1 MSHFDS
7 FTHFAKN
14 TLILSQEE
22 MRRLGEHQVQ
32 TQHLL
37 LGILRQPKS
46 MAGSILRNFGV
57 TYENTFRIAEE
68 LKSKNSDE
76 ASDSEVDGE
85 NIFSIFAQKV
95 IESAAQSALDFGHS
109 MVDSEHILYA
119 LLRQKDS
126 GAVQVLENLMVKP
139 DQIVQQLREVLSKS
153 QESPQATEKM
163 QNPPSSN
170 QIEQLLNG
178 LHGILV
184 GMSVGFQDEE
194 ATGSG
199 GQFEA
204 DNLEERIGEAPPR
217 RSRKKKLA
225 LDYFCT
231 DFTELASQGKLD
243 QIIGRDKEITRVVQI
258 LSRKTKNNPVLLGD
272 PGVGKTAIGE
282 GLAQKIVEGNV
293 PDSLID
299 KRVLSLS
306 MSNLVAGTKYRGEF
320 EERLKR
326 IIDEASEADNEVIL
340 FIDELHTIIGA
351 GSAEGSLDAANILKP
366 ALSRGLIQ
374 VVGATT
380 VEEYRKHIEKDAA
393 LARRFQSVDVPEPTV
408 DEAIQILQGLRT
420 HYEKYHNVQI
430 QDDALE
436 SAVKLSSRYINDRFL
451 PDKALD
457 LLDEACAS
465 KSVSNRTNGKEIRD
479 MRQKISQLQKKKEE
493 AVMTQNYEKAN
504 LLHQEEQELEL
515 KLQTVKTRKVEGAP
529 VKKISKLDIAKM
541 LEQMTDIPVSALLD
555 SEVTHLQNL
564 EKTLEA
570 KIIGQG
576 NAISAISKAIRRSRV
591 GLQNPNRPLGV
602 FMFLGPTG
610 VGKTELVKQ
619 LAKEV
624 YHDEKALIKVDMS
637 EFSSGHTGSR
647 LVGAPAGY
655 IGHDEGG
662 ELTEKVRRKP
672 YSIVLFD
679 EIEKAH
685 KEVHNMLL
693 QIFED
698 GHLTDGKGRRIS
710 FRNTIIILTSN
721 IGAKRFQQNANA
733 IGFGDT
739 EKDLATHEHEF
750 ELVGEDV
757 MKDLKSSFTPEF
769 INRLDSVTIFHPL
782 NRESIKQIVRLQI
795 DEFQTRLDEKNI
807 KLEVSGSVLN
817 SIAKAAYQPESGA
830 RQVRRV
836 LADALENPVAEGILA
851 GDIKEKDTLKVSY
864 DDKKKVC
871 TFEAMNGAKKT
882 KTTKATAKK
891 KTTKAKK

>member
-22 MRRLGEHQVQ
+22 MRRLGERQVQ

-46 MAGSILRNFGV
+46 MAGSILRNFGI

-68 LKSKNSDE
+68 LKNKN
-76 ASDSEVDGE
+76 DSEAEKDVANED

-109 MVDSEHILYA
+109 MVDSEHLLYA
-119 LLRQKDS
+119 LLQQKES
-126 GAVQVLENLMVKP
+126 GAVQILESLMVKP
-139 DQIVQQLREVLSKS
+139 EQIVQHLKEVLSKS
-153 QESPQATEKM
+153 QEPEKGAP
-163 QNPPSSN
+163 NALPSSA

-184 GMSVGFQDEE
+184 GMSVGMPEE
-194 ATGSG
+194 MEQNGGG
-199 GQFEA
+199 GQFSPQ
-204 DNLEERIGEAPPR
+204 NMEEQIGEAPR

-231 DFTELASQGKLD
+231 DFTEMAQNGKID
-243 QIIGRDKEITRVVQI
+243 HIIGREKEITRTIQI

-272 PGVGKTAIGE
+272 PGVGKTAIIE
-282 GLAQKIVEGNV
+282 GLAQKIVDGNV
-293 PDSLID
+293 PDILID

-306 MSNLVAGTKYRGEF
+306 MSNLVAGTKFRGEF

-366 ALSRGLIQ
+366 SLSRGLIQ
-374 VVGATT
+374 VIGATT
-380 VEEYRKHIEKDAA
+380 VEEYRKHIEKDSA
-393 LARRFQSVDVPEPTV
+393 LARRFQPVDVPEPTPE
-408 DEAIQILQGLRT
+408 EAVQILQGLRT
-420 HYEKYHNVQI
+420 HYEKYHNVSI
-430 QDDALE
+430 ENGALE
-436 SAVKLSSRYINDRFL
+436 AAVKFSARYVNDRFL

-465 KSVSNRTNGKEIRD
+465 KSITNRTNGKEIRD
-479 MRQKISQLQKKKEE
+479 IRQKISQLQKKKEQ
-493 AVMTQNYEKAN
+493 AVMAQNYEKAN
-504 LLHQEEQELEL
+504 LLHQEEQDLEMQLQGL
-515 KLQTVKTRKVEGAP
+515 KTKKVQGIPPQKITKT
-529 VKKISKLDIAKM
+529 DIAKM
-541 LEQMTDIPVSALLD
+541 LEQMTSIPVSALLD
-555 SEVTHLQNL
+555 EETKQLQSL
-564 EKTLEA
+564 ETILQK
-570 KIIGQG
+570 KIIGQEK
-576 NAISAISKAIRRSRV
+576 AISAVSKSIRRSRV

-602 FMFLGPTG
+602 FLFLGPTG

-619 LAKEV
+619 LAKEI

-637 EFSSGHTGSR
+637 EFASGHTSAR

-655 IGHDEGG
+655 IGHEDGG
-662 ELTEKVRRKP
+662 ELTEKIRRKP

-685 KEVHNMLL
+685 REVHNMLL

-710 FRNTIIILTSN
+710 FRNAVIVMTSN

-739 EKDLATHEHEF
+739 EKDLAQKEHDF
-750 ELVGEDV
+750 ELISEDV
-757 MKDLKSSFTPEF
+757 MKDLKASFTPEF
-769 INRLDSVTIFHPL
+769 INRIDSVTIFHPL
-782 NRESIKQIVRLQI
+782 NREAIKEIVKLQI
-795 DEFQTRLDEKNI
+795 HELQKRLDEKNI
-807 KLEVSGSVLN
+807 QLEISGSVLN
-817 SIAKAAYQPESGA
+817 ALAKDAYRPESGA
-830 RQVRRV
+830 RHVRRIV
-836 LADALENPVAEGILA
+836 ADALENPIAESLLS
-851 GDIKEKDTLKVSY
+851 GDIKENTSLKVSY
-864 DDKKKVC
+864 DAKTKIC
-871 TFEAMNGAKKT
+871 TFEKMKVGMKK
-882 KTTKATAKK
+882 
-891 KTTKAKK
+891 

>member
-22 MRRLGEHQVQ
+22 MRRLGEQQVQ

-46 MAGSILRNFGV
+46 TGGAVLREFGV
-57 TYENTFRIAEE
+57 TYENAFRIAETLKEKETPSVDEDQNVFSGFSQKIIE
-68 LKSKNSDE
+68 L
-76 ASDSEVDGE
+76 
-85 NIFSIFAQKV
+85 
-95 IESAAQSALDFGHS
+95 AAQTALDTGNQ

-119 LLRQKDS
+119 LVKQKDC
-126 GAVQVLENLMVKP
+126 GALHILENLLVTPDHIVKHLEAYFKEEKP
-139 DQIVQQLREVLSKS
+139 AH
-153 QESPQATEKM
+153 PATGK
-163 QNPPSSN
+163 NAPN
-170 QIEQLLNG
+170 AAQIENFLSG

-184 GMSVGFQDEE
+184 GMTVGLHEDGD
-194 ATGSG
+194 TGGG
-199 GQFEA
+199 GQFAPQDTQDEG
-204 DNLEERIGEAPPR
+204 IGGGPMGDR
-217 RSRKKKLA
+217 TSRKKKLA

-231 DFTELASQGKLD
+231 DFTEMATEGKLD
-243 QIIGRDKEITRVVQI
+243 KIIGRDKEIKRTIQI

-272 PGVGKTAIGE
+272 PGVGKTAIIE
-282 GLAQKIVEGNV
+282 GLAQHIVNGSV
-293 PDSLID
+293 PDGLAD

-306 MSNLVAGTKYRGEF
+306 MANLVAGTKYRGEF

-326 IIDEASEADNEVIL
+326 IIEEASVAENEVIL

-380 VEEYRKHIEKDAA
+380 MEEYRKHVEKDSA
-393 LARRFQSVDVPEPTV
+393 LARRFQPVDVPEPTPN
-408 DEAIQILQGLRT
+408 EAIEILKGLRP
-420 HYEKYHNVQI
+420 HYEKYHVVKI
-430 QDDALE
+430 EDAAIA
-436 SAVKLSSRYINDRFL
+436 SAVKLSHRYINDRFL

-465 KSVSNRTNGKEIRD
+465 KSLTNNTNGKEIREL
-479 MRQKISQLQKKKEE
+479 RKKLSKAQKDKETS
-493 AVMTQNYEKAN
+493 VIGQNYEKAN
-504 LLHQEEQELEL
+504 KLHQEEER
-515 KLQTVKTRKVEGAP
+515 LQLAIQTMKSKAAIGKVP
-529 VKKISKLDIAKM
+529 KKITEQDIARM
-541 LEQMTDIPVSALLD
+541 LEQMTSIPMSAMLD
-555 SEVTHLQNL
+555 AETTHLQNL

-570 KIIGQG
+570 KVLGQEQG
-576 NAISAISKAIRRSRV
+576 IKKISQAIRRARV

-624 YHDEKALIKVDMS
+624 YHDDKALIKMDMS
-637 EFSSGHTGSR
+637 EFSASHTGSR

-655 IGHDEGG
+655 IGHDDGG

-685 KEVHNMLL
+685 KDVHNMLL

-698 GHLTDGKGRRIS
+698 GHLTDGKGRQIS
-710 FRNTIIILTSN
+710 FLNTIIILTSN
-721 IGAKRFQQNANA
+721 VGAQRFQSTANA
-733 IGFGDT
+733 IGFSDSD
-739 EKDLATHEHEF
+739 KDLSQHEHEF
-750 ELVGEDV
+750 EVATEDV
-757 MKDLKSSFTPEF
+757 MKDLKQTFVPEF
-769 INRLDSVTIFHPL
+769 INRLDSVVVFHPL
-782 NRESIKQIVRLQI
+782 TKESIKKIVKLQI
-795 DEFQTRLDEKNI
+795 EEFSKRLVEKDITLRVGGSTINALT
-807 KLEVSGSVLN
+807 KVSFH
-817 SIAKAAYQPESGA
+817 PESGA

-836 LADALENPVAEGILA
+836 LADKLEHPLAEGLLS
-851 GDIKEKDTLKVSY
+851 GDIKSGTTLKVSY
-864 DDKKKVC
+864 DGKTELC
-871 TFEAMNGAKKT
+871 TFTKVIKK
-882 KTTKATAKK
+882 
-891 KTTKAKK
+891 

>member
-7 FTHFAKN
+7 FTRFAKN

-22 MRRLGEHQVQ
+22 MRQLGDIQVQ

-46 MAGSILRNFGV
+46 MAGFLLRNFGI

-68 LKSKNSDE
+68 LKTKNTDETSDKKT
-76 ASDSEVDGE
+76 DNE
-85 NIFSIFAQKV
+85 NIFSVFAQKV
-95 IESAAQSALDFGHS
+95 IESSAQSALDFGHS

-119 LLRQKDS
+119 LLKQKNS
-126 GAVQVLENLMVKP
+126 GATQILETLMVKP
-139 DQIVQQLREVLSKS
+139 DQIVQQLQEILQKS
-153 QESPQATEKM
+153 QEPAQTEGKM
-163 QNPPSSN
+163 PSAPSSD

-184 GMSVGFQDEE
+184 GMSVGFQDEQ
-194 ATGSG
+194 AGGG
-199 GQFEA
+199 GQFGA
-204 DNLEERIGEAPPR
+204 DNLDERVGEAPPR
-217 RSRKKKLA
+217 QSRKKKLA

-231 DFTELASQGKLD
+231 DFTELAAQGKLD
-243 QIIGRDKEITRVVQI
+243 KIIGRRKEITRVIQI

-272 PGVGKTAIGE
+272 PGVGKTSVGE

-306 MSNLVAGTKYRGEF
+306 MSHLVAGTKYRGEF

-326 IIDEASEADNEVIL
+326 IIDEASEAENEVIL

-374 VVGATT
+374 VIGATT
-380 VEEYRKHIEKDAA
+380 MEEYRKHVEKDAA
-393 LARRFQSVDVPEPTV
+393 LSRRFQPVDVPEPTIE
-408 DEAIQILQGLRT
+408 EAIQILQGLRK
-420 HYEKYHNVQI
+420 HYEKYHNVLI
-430 QDDALE
+430 QEEALE
-436 SAVKLSSRYINDRFL
+436 SAVKLSARYINDRFL

-457 LLDEACAS
+457 ILDEACAS
-465 KSVSNRTNGKEIRD
+465 QSVSNRTNGKEIRD
-479 MRQKISQLQKKKEE
+479 MRQKISHVQKKKEE
-493 AVMTQNYEKAN
+493 AVMAQNYEKAN
-504 LLHQEEQELEL
+504 SLHQKEQELDS
-515 KLQTVKTRKVEGAP
+515 KLQTLKTRKVKGTP
-529 VKKISKLDIAKM
+529 IKKVYKLDIAKM

-564 EKTLEA
+564 EKTLQT
-570 KIIGQG
+570 KIIGQ
-576 NAISAISKAIRRSRV
+576 NRAIETISQAIRRSRV
-591 GLQNPNRPLGV
+591 GLQNPHRPLGV
-602 FMFLGPTG
+602 FLFLGPTG

-685 KEVHNMLL
+685 REVHHMLL

-698 GHLTDGKGRRIS
+698 GHLTDGKGRKIS
-710 FRNTIIILTSN
+710 FRNTIIVLTSN
-721 IGAKRFQQNANA
+721 IGAKRFQKNANA

-739 EKDLATHEHEF
+739 AKDLAEHEHEF
-750 ELVGEDV
+750 ELVTEDV
-757 MKDLKSSFTPEF
+757 MKDLKSSFPPEF

-782 NRESIKQIVRLQI
+782 NRESIKKIVRLQI
-795 DEFQTRLDEKNI
+795 NEFQERLNEKNI
-807 KLEVSGSVLN
+807 TLKVSGIVLN
-817 SIAKAAYQPESGA
+817 SLVKMAYDPQSGA
-830 RQVRRV
+830 RQVRRT
-836 LADALENPVAEGILA
+836 LADTLEHPLAEKLLSGEV
-851 GDIKEKDTLKVSY
+851 KENTNLKVGY
-864 DDKKKVC
+864 DKKKKIC
-871 TFEAMNGAKKT
+871 TFEKIKT
-882 KTTKATAKK
+882 
-891 KTTKAKK
+891 